1 VTNMKLGI
9 AAATAIIVGQ
19 ATTALASSASNSTG
33 LEKIKYFVYFM
44 QENRAFDHYYGTMA
58 GVRGFNDPNVGI
70 QKNGNN
76 LFYQPDPDSTDV
88 KNGTKYLLPFQFK
101 GNRAGCTL
109 GGSNA
114 WTQFHAAIN
123 NGTNDNWPSGNSPM
137 SMGYEVRDQIPYH
150 FALAESF
157 TIADM

>member
-1 VTNMKLGI
+1 MKLGI
-9 AAATAIIVGQ
+9 AAATALIVGQ
-19 ATTALASSASNSTG
+19 ATTALAAAASNSTG

-70 QKNGNN
+70 QENGNN
-76 LFYQPDPDSTDV
+76 LYYQPDPKSTDV
-88 KNGTKYLLPFQFK
+88 KNGTKYLLPFQFT

-114 WTQFHAAIN
+114 WVPFHAAIN
-123 NGTNDNWPSGNSPM
+123 NGSNNDWPSGNSPM